1 MEFNLTNVAL
11 RNDAAFFNPQKR
23 IAINEGGTS
32 SSKTFSIIQ
41 ILTLYCQRQPVNK
54 SLIVSVVSE
63 SLPHLRKSAL
73 RDWFKIMGNDFDR
86 NKWNAT
92 ELIYNFSPVVVLE
105 FFSAD
110 QPGKASG
117 PRRDILFVNE
127 VNNVPKPIY
136 DQLDMRTRRFVFVDF
151 NPVAEFWAHELRNRP
166 EVEWIHSTYLDAKQF
181 LDKNIVD
188 KIEALLTKQ

>member
-73 RDWFKIMGNDFDR
+73 RDWFKIMGNDFDSK
-86 NKWNAT
+86 KWNAT
-92 ELIYNFSPVVVLE
+92 EIFFNF
-105 FFSAD
+105 
-110 QPGKASG
+110 
-117 PRRDILFVNE
+117 
-127 VNNVPKPIY
+127 
-136 DQLDMRTRRFVFVDF
+136 
-151 NPVAEFWAHELRNRP
+151 
-166 EVEWIHSTYLDAKQF
+166 
-181 LDKNIVD
+181 
-188 KIEALLTKQ
+188 